1 MLPLDVVVG
10 CNKSL
15 LADGER
21 SLLEL
26 STSPGDTVTLNPLKV
41 IKRDSRKPEA
51 IREPLPRNCRKRSLE
66 IS

>member
-1 MLPLDVVVG
+1 MLPLDIVVG

-15 LADGER
+15 LADRER
-21 SLLEL
+21 SLLES
-26 STSPGDTVTLNPLKV
+26 STSPGDTATLNPFKV
-41 IKRDSRKPEA
+41 IKRDLWKPEA